1 MVMIDKLNWSSHTR
15 ELEADRSGWQPRNK
29 AWKAER
35 QALWQRINTGPYV
48 SYVEGMGLPT
58 KAKDIKIIEDFFLT
72 GKSAYSVGKADNP
85 VTLPLYLL
93 FYPDLTVEVLDR
105 IVPTLCPQQLQTDI
119 ISWLFP
125 RWELHYM
132 NYPEYFSARI
142 QLLQNYFWP
151 FNPQT
156 KEVDAQYLRNLT
168 DSVQRVLVSYS
179 QYYLRYTGVTNQ
191 PVVAI
196 PEGWDNIRGLHYF
209 FAYIAAGNNI
219 DINIRLEKTWY
230 ELFLHLRHYIPWNAL
245 PGAGLEQQH
254 AFVSTFIALIKQYGL
269 PDALKTLWDKAG
281 ADSEISDV
289 TTEQLLDQAN
299 KVASI
304 LVCEHINCSVIQDIF
319 TLYKANNFTDSDF
332 TDIELVPTEVS
343 KLLSADCLS
352 DFGLTDHGAIG
363 AYSFTF
369 ALNASYSVC
378 KQVVT
383 LLLPVFS
390 DALVEK
396 KLPRLIFVLR
406 PFDASDNVTSR
417 QDKYRTIYMRRLV
430 QQQLGLSLA
439 CVRNFSRLYILQS
452 LGRNPEKYPL
462 TEDERQQMQQSGWY
476 KSEKNYEPFIDKPY
490 RIFSQV
496 PTADDALPRYEGEL
510 PPFKF
515 D

>member
-48 SYVEGMGLPT
+48 SYVEGMGLPK

-105 IVPTLCPQQLQTDI
+105 IVPTLCPQQLQTDS

-151 FNPQT
+151 FNSKT
-156 KEVDAQYLRNLT
+156 KEVDAHCVDNLPNTLHSVLITYGLRYLM
-168 DSVQRVLVSYS
+168 
-179 QYYLRYTGVTNQ
+179 YTGVTDQ
-191 PVVAI
+191 PVVAV

-209 FAYIAAGNNI
+209 FAHLALVNSVKSYCQ
-219 DINIRLEKTWY
+219 ESWY
-230 ELFLHLRHYIPWNAL
+230 QFFLHLRCYTPWNAL

-254 AFVSTFIALIKQYGL
+254 AFVSTFIALIEQYGL

-281 ADSEISDV
+281 ADSEVHDV

-299 KVASI
+299 RVASI
-304 LVCEHINCSVIQDIF
+304 LVCEHINCSVIHDIF

-332 TDIELVPTEVS
+332 TDIDLVPTEVS
-343 KLLSADCLS
+343 KLLNADCLS
-352 DFGLTDHGAIG
+352 DFGLTNHGAIG
-363 AYSFTF
+363 AYSYTF

-390 DALVEK
+390 SEFVKK

-406 PFDASDNVTSR
+406 PFDASDNATSR

-430 QQQLGLSLA
+430 QQQLGLPFA
-439 CVRNFSRLYILQS
+439 CMRNFADVYIAQRLD
-452 LGRNPEKYPL
+452 RNPKKHPL
-462 TEDERQQMQQSGWY
+462 NEEERQQMQQSGRY
-476 KSEKNYEPFIDKPY
+476 KREQNYEPFIDKPY